1 MRCGKLYHGSILS
14 ISIHKV
20 DWCQRMKRLDIIIF
34 DLIYKNIVN
43 KCISFRHYDIQSEL
57 LVNNIYK
64 WSFLSF
70 ALIPRQSFTSSVM
83 FINAT
88 HQSHMRGCT
97 KCMRIA
103 TSSKQHMKRGSETK
117 GLYVILV
124 RKDYKTSHVQLVNI
138 IRNCI
143 Y

>member
-1 MRCGKLYHGSILS
+1 MIDKYATKIIIQV
-14 ISIHKV
+14 ISKSYLQI
-20 DWCQRMKRLDIIIF
+20 KRLS
-34 DLIYKNIVN
+34 L
-43 KCISFRHYDIQSEL
+43 
-57 LVNNIYK
+57 
-64 WSFLSF
+64 
-70 ALIPRQSFTSSVM
+70 ALIPRQSFTSSVT

-88 HQSHMRGCT
+88 HQSHMRGCM